1 MYGSKRKRRLHS
13 VAVLLGPLSFGL
25 TILLLEWFFGFKAAA
40 ALGTTVWMALWWI
53 LRPVNI
59 SVTAFVPI
67 GVNALFDLIPM
78 QHVISQ
84 YFSEIIVLLFG
95 ADLVCLTWATTG
107 LDKRLAIKT
116 LCCIGTSLR
125 QQIAVWLLVA
135 TVLSIFLPNVVVC
148 TILVPVAVSM
158 LQFIG
163 EENIKNSK
171 LAVPILLAIV
181 WGAGIGGFGSP
192 LGGAANLVAISY
204 LEKLTGQEFMYID
217 WVMRFLPLLVL
228 VLLLNLFFLFHLP
241 VPVKRLAGTSEYFK
255 EMYAQLGTI
264 RLGEKISLVLFA
276 VRAAPG
282 SFAAATLLAFIRPLY
297 AGWLPALKPAYVF
310 LIMGLLAF
318 TFEDEDGKALLTWEF
333 AEKGVM
339 WGMLFLFAGGLALGS
354 LVTETGAA
362 LKMAEAITLLPLTG
376 GLETVFAFT
385 LFSTVLT
392 EISSNTAAAAIAV
405 PVVQSIAQ
413 ALGLNPIPYLFVAI
427 VAFNSAYVLPVSIRA
442 IPVSYG
448 LDPAELFKNGLL
460 LSLCSVLLITVVGY
474 LFIRY
479 WPLFSTV

>member
-217 WVMRFLPLLVL
+217 WVVRFLPLLVL

-264 RLGEKISLVLFA
+264 RLGEKISLVLF
-276 VRAAPG
+276 V
-282 SFAAATLLAFIRPLY
+282 AATLLAFIRPLY
-297 AGWLPALKPAYVF
+297 AGW
-310 LIMGLLAF
+310 LLAF

>member
-148 TILVPVAVSM
+148 TM
-158 LQFIG
+158 
-163 EENIKNSK
+163 
-171 LAVPILLAIV
+171 
-181 WGAGIGGFGSP
+181 
-192 LGGAANLVAISY
+192 
-204 LEKLTGQEFMYID
+204 
-217 WVMRFLPLLVL
+217 
-228 VLLLNLFFLFHLP
+228 
-241 VPVKRLAGTSEYFK
+241 
-255 EMYAQLGTI
+255 
-264 RLGEKISLVLFA
+264 
-276 VRAAPG
+276 
-282 SFAAATLLAFIRPLY
+282 
-297 AGWLPALKPAYVF
+297 
-310 LIMGLLAF
+310 
-318 TFEDEDGKALLTWEF
+318 
-333 AEKGVM
+333 
-339 WGMLFLFAGGLALGS
+339 
-354 LVTETGAA
+354 
-362 LKMAEAITLLPLTG
+362 
-376 GLETVFAFT
+376 
-385 LFSTVLT
+385 
-392 EISSNTAAAAIAV
+392 AAAIAV